1 MTITTYARRQD
12 IIAQEILAPLGEY
25 ANEHDVDAI
34 ADALI
39 ICEDNGLN
47 AEFFIDPDADF
58 WEVVAANAL

>member
-1 MTITTYARRQD
+1 MTTYARRD
-12 IIAQEILAPLGEY
+12 DAITREIIEPLGEY

-47 AEFFIDPDADF
+47 AEFYIDPDADF
-58 WEVVAANAL
+58 WAVVAANAL